1 MRQFLQKVCRK
12 KWKMPRNHRRLIGA
26 LPFLCAV
33 ILPRFALADTMP
45 AWPDT
50 FLARVEALAVV
61 ETLNA
66 ALLAA
71 RSATFTLDKWCADH
85 KLSGETKIRA
95 RLVKSPNRSRKNS
108 GTASRSTTASRS
120 NIVTSS
126 LGAAIAF
133 CRKPTIGMCHRG

>member
-33 ILPRFALADTMP
+33 ILPRFALADTAP

-95 RLVKSPNRSRKNS
+95 RLVREVVGRFCPRPAK
-108 GTASRSTTASRS
+108 SRSPKSTK
-120 NIVTSS
+120 
-126 LGAAIAF
+126 F
-133 CRKPTIGMCHRG
+133 